1 MNKQARVEKIKDTK
15 TETKRDRN
23 RWKKRRDGETERVKI
38 IRDRERW
45 RYKEIKEYEAKRQW
59 DRQWD
64 HETEKEE

>member
-45 RYKEIKEYEAKRQW
+45 RYKEIKEYEAKRYRG
-59 DRQWD
+59 RQ
-64 HETEKEE
+64 

>member
-45 RYKEIKEYEAKRQW
+45 RCKEIKEI
-59 DRQWD
+59 
-64 HETEKEE
+64 